1 MLVYYLL
8 DSVGIAFHALV
19 WFARTRP
26 RCRYTVLTLV
36 VLISSVTPALAAG
49 DDDGT
54 TGPRCAVFNGQ
65 ESTFMAWFISF
76 GAWVS
81 WRKPELAALL
91 DPAAART
98 AGPGDARDKWDML
111 NVQLYG
117 ALVSFVSAPLQASLF
132 VSAMNDGV
140 AAVKALRTRFGSTTG
155 GGGDRAA
162 AMSRVLG
169 RYIDPKAPLS
179 EADVVNQ
186 HDKMQ
191 LAVADVV
198 AGGGTAPDDLL
209 LISMF
214 ENSLPSL
221 YSTVRQL
228 VRYKAHT
235 TLSAYYSAVG
245 PKVRASFSTYP

>member
-1 MLVYYLL
+1 
-8 DSVGIAFHALV
+8 
-19 WFARTRP
+19 
-26 RCRYTVLTLV
+26 
-36 VLISSVTPALAAG
+36 
-49 DDDGT
+49 
-54 TGPRCAVFNGQ
+54 
-65 ESTFMAWFISF
+65 MAWLISF

-91 DPAAART
+91 GGTSTRPPDAGAAQ
-98 AGPGDARDKWDML
+98 DKWDML

-117 ALVSFVSAPLQASLF
+117 ALVSFVSAPLQATLF
-132 VSAMNDGV
+132 VSALNDGV
-140 AAVKALRTRFGSTTG
+140 AAIKALRDRFGSTT

-186 HDKMQ
+186 HDKMR

-214 ENSLPSL
+214 EN
-221 YSTVRQL
+221 
-228 VRYKAHT
+228 
-235 TLSAYYSAVG
+235 
-245 PKVRASFSTYP
+245 